1 MLKASILQKDSITKS
16 HPIAELWYEK
26 MYNLLSDSSW
36 KLETRW
42 AAFKLP
48 SRHPKIL
55 VEKLKRCVETIN
67 NSDWF
72 DYHIIESD
80 RITEDYPME
89 VHNIIHHHFE
99 LLGWPETK
107 VTLRFWIFGII
118 CALLGI
124 LVAIL

>member
-1 MLKASILQKDSITKS
+1 MKKVFKIDFGQFDNDKKLVSEYSLSFEVQQ
-16 HPIAELWYEK
+16 HLIAELWFDK
-26 MYNLLSDSSW
+26 LKDLLSDSTW

-48 SRHPKIL
+48 SRNPKIL
-55 VEKLKRCVETIN
+55 VEKLKRCVEAIN

-80 RITEDYPME
+80 MITEDYPME

-99 LLGWPETK
+99 
-107 VTLRFWIFGII
+107 TLIGQVWKPYHF
-118 CALLGI
+118 L
-124 LVAIL
+124 